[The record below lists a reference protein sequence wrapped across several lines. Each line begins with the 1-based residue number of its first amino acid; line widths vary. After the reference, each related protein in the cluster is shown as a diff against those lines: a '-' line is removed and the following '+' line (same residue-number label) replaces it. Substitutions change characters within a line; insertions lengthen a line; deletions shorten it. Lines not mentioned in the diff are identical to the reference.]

1 MDSSEFRR
9 RGKEMVD
16 YIADYLENIHTRR
29 VLPEVQPGYLREML
43 PSQAPK
49 RGEHWDDIFKD
60 IERAIMPGVNYCFG
74 TFLPP
79 ANEVWGKV
87 IFSQACVKNSVHRGG
102 VPGPGVSAPGGWS
115 GGVPSGDLPG
125 RLLLWVLHIL
135 LECILVASYMEDRF
149 LKHVRGNELREV

>member
-74 TFLPP
+74 TFLQVTWRTGFW
-79 ANEVWGKV
+79 NTSEVT
-87 IFSQACVKNSVHRGG
+87 N
-102 VPGPGVSAPGGWS
+102 
-115 GGVPSGDLPG
+115 
-125 RLLLWVLHIL
+125 
-135 LECILVASYMEDRF
+135 
-149 LKHVRGNELREV
+149 